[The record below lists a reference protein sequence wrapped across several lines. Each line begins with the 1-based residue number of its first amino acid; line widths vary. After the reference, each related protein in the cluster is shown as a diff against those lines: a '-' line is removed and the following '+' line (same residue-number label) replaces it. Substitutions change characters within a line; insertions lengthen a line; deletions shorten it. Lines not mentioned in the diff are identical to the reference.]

1 MGSRVLVV
9 DDDAAVRELV
19 GEYLRGRGAHVED
32 AANAPTGLALL
43 ARGGFDVALVALD
56 LPEGG
61 GLELV
66 RAGASQVPE
75 VRVIVTVA
83 HSPVEDVVAAYRAG
97 AHDALVKPFRLR
109 GLYEAVDAAARVP
122 RAGPAALA
130 LLEDAAMAETPEA
143 AEALVP
149 RLVEVVQAALGARL
163 HVGVPVGTAPGEGRA
178 LGLHR
183 TVSLTPSAP
192 GAEPWLRAV
201 HAALVR
207 VGG

>member
-43 ARGGFDVALVALD
+43 SRGGFNVALVALD

-61 GLELV
+61 GLDLV
-66 RAGASQVPE
+66 RAAAAQVPE
-75 VRVIVTVA
+75 VRAIVTVA
-83 HSPVEDVVAAYRAG
+83 HTPVEDVVAAFHAG

-109 GLYEAVDAAARVP
+109 GLYEAVDAAARAP
-122 RAGPAALA
+122 RAGAAALA
-130 LLEDAAMAETPEA
+130 LLEDAAMAETAEE

-149 RLVEVVQAALGARL
+149 RLAEVVHAAFGARL
-163 HVGVPVGTAPGEGRA
+163 EVGMPDEGRA
-178 LGLHR
+178 LGLR
-183 TVSLTPSAP
+183 RSARVTPAEP
-192 GAEPWLRAV
+192 AAEPWLRAV

-207 VGG
+207 TGR